1 MRSHLLSPI
10 VSIALLALLPTAL
23 SHGHQ
28 VPVSDDADWATRHMA
43 EEHHIANLDPSA
55 FFTLHDYDS
64 SGHWSPDEIRRTYGL
79 DDESAKDVPAEK
91 KINAVN
97 EVIGMFDK
105 DGDGGISKEE
115 WMDGW
120 VKDGKRLPDFG
131 VGFYNCFNE
140 LSGWAWRW
148 AKLVWG
154 NFSTWTASMLSYE
167 DVRGACWD
175 WCYVLWS
182 GYSAAV
188 ATKAMNAML
197 IIIWNGR
204 LGQDTMAMMSMST
217 KFIISR
223 SFMMRVGRSI
233 LTLLCCDILTGSTFD
248 RYERGRPH
256 AP

>member
-1 MRSHLLSPI
+1 MRSHLLTPS

-79 DDESAKDVPAEK
+79 DDESAKDVPVEK

-105 DGDGGISKEE
+105 DGDGGISREE

-131 VGFYNCFNE
+131 VGCHNLFNE
-140 LSGWAWRW
+140 LWTWAWRW
-148 AKLVWG
+148 AKLVG
-154 NFSTWTASMLSYE
+154 GRNSSTWTAFMLSYE
-167 DVRGACWD
+167 GCPWGMLGLVLYSLGWILCSR
-175 WCYVLWS
+175 CYEGYECYANHHFERQTGPGHHGDDEYEYEIHHFEKFHDES
-182 GYSAAV
+182 GSLLFQPFFAA
-188 ATKAMNAML
+188 T
-197 IIIWNGR
+197 
-204 LGQDTMAMMSMST
+204 
-217 KFIISR
+217 
-223 SFMMRVGRSI
+223 
-233 LTLLCCDILTGSTFD
+233 
-248 RYERGRPH
+248 Y
-256 AP
+256 